1 MEELTQTIIEI
12 PKFTLFIPTRE
23 RPIHR
28 IVLGTHRCRIV
39 DIGDFAFPIEDGTLS
54 LLQMVLTFFGL
65 RDAILNMIFFLRSK
79 YQKKKLIN
87 TIRTILKS
95 IMLVSIGFQ
104 IRKWHMG
111 MDGAS

>member
-54 LLQMVLTFFGL
+54 FANGLNLFRVKGHYSQYDLLFKEQIPEEEI
-65 RDAILNMIFFLRSK
+65 DK
-79 YQKKKLIN
+79 YDKDDSEIYYARKHWFSNKK
-87 TIRTILKS
+87 
-95 IMLVSIGFQ
+95 VAYG
-104 IRKWHMG
+104 
-111 MDGAS
+111 DGW